1 MARPNSLI
9 CTYECCFD
17 ALQGFT
23 RSTFIEMIPSTDAY
37 SSLVGADGQ
46 WSRTRRMMIGKDT
59 PDPMHFLNHNVFI
72 AYYTIP
78 KEMKPG
84 DKYDATIFM
93 APNGRLVISRRSDPH
108 KIQVY
113 LQVMKGG
120 TTERLKQA
128 HRGGVEG
135 EKAAMAEIFRGIG
148 WKTEE
153 YLKGLEESDDFYME
167 RLGVVKLDSWSR
179 GRVALVGDAAHCP
192 SAVTGMGTTCAMVGT
207 YILAG
212 EIEKHCGGTAGKE
225 GLGVALKEYD
235 SKLRPFVNRVQ
246 RGVVEGSSFMDLW
259 PTSWFGVAVFN
270 VILRMVTF
278 LRLTF
283 LASWLFSED
292 GGDEWRLP
300 EYEGMI
306 GKV

>member
-1 MARPNSLI
+1 
-9 CTYECCFD
+9 
-17 ALQGFT
+17 
-23 RSTFIEMIPSTDAY
+23 
-37 SSLVGADGQ
+37 
-46 WSRTRRMMIGKDT
+46 MMIGKDT

-179 GRVALVGDAAHCP
+179 GRVAVVGDAAHCP

-212 EIEKHCGGTAGKE
+212 EIEKHCGSSGNKE
-225 GLGVALKEYD
+225 GLAVALKEYD

-246 RGVVEGSSFMDLW
+246 KGVVEGSSFMDLW

-270 VILRMVTF
+270 VILRLVTF

-283 LASWLFSED
+283 IASWLFRED

-300 EYEGMI
+300 KYEGML